1 MQAPIASVSEEE
13 DLIDD
18 EIIEIFVE
26 EAGEVLGT
34 IGQYLP
40 VFLNN
45 FDSAEARTEVRRAF
59 HTLKGSGRMVG
70 AKDVGEL
77 AWSIENLLNRVLD
90 NTVKMTAQIGDLIN
104 YVVKLLPDMVTDFEK
119 RRPPVMMSRR

>member
-1 MQAPIASVSEEE
+1 
-13 DLIDD
+13 
-18 EIIEIFVE
+18 
-26 EAGEVLGT
+26 
-34 IGQYLP
+34 
-40 VFLNN
+40 
-45 FDSAEARTEVRRAF
+45 
-59 HTLKGSGRMVG
+59 MVG

-119 RRPPVMMSRR
+119 RAPVMMSRR